1 MGVDAERNPV
11 FILPHSVRSAET
23 DLRGR
28 LSLRALCE
36 LLQESGGRHAASLG
50 VGAAD
55 LGPMGLAWVLIQWSV
70 RIEACPAGH
79 AALTVE
85 TWPSGLTE
93 RTATRDFL
101 LRDAGGGLL
110 ARATSHWVMLDLQR
124 RRPVRMPDVVRR
136 IPLAP
141 RPRALDEGLLRLP
154 APGPSAEAAEFTV
167 RWSDLDANGHVNN
180 LAYVEWTVES
190 VPREMLRSSGFRR
203 FDISFRAET
212 GDGAT
217 VRVVREQ
224 ERQNPPDET
233 VTLRHRIVETANG
246 RELALARTTLS
257 PDENVPL
264 VTE

>member
-1 MGVDAERNPV
+1 MAGEERNAV

-28 LSLRALCE
+28 LSLRSLCE

-55 LGPMGLAWVLIQWSV
+55 LGPTGLAWVLIQWSV
-70 RIEACPAGH
+70 LIDAWPGGH
-79 AALTVE
+79 ADLTVE

-101 LRDAGGGLL
+101 LRDAAGGLL
-110 ARATSHWVMLDLQR
+110 ARATSHWVMLDLLR
-124 RRPVRMPDVVRR
+124 RRPVRMPDAVRR

-154 APGPSAEAAEFTV
+154 APGPSAVGAEFAV
-167 RWSDLDANGHVNN
+167 RWSDLDANGHVGN
-180 LAYVEWTVES
+180 LAYVEWIVES
-190 VPREMLRSSGFRR
+190 VPRETLRAAGFRR
-203 FDISFRAET
+203 FDVSFRAEA

-217 VRVVREQ
+217 VRVERE
-224 ERQNPPDET
+224 EKRPGEPDGT
-233 VTLRHRIVETANG
+233 VTFRHRIVETASG

-257 PDENVPL
+257 SV
-264 VTE
+264 